1 MKKIWFLPMLASS
14 TMLTG
19 CASLLQ
25 DSATYDPEVSRAG
38 NIGKIFEIEIDDQE
52 VAQGIELGNDSSV
65 MLDSL
70 VWSGS
75 LQTAGRVGGL
85 PREALQK
92 PSLILRPENF
102 CLLHKLNFCANDC
115 SGYF

>member
-70 VWSGS
+70 SG
-75 LQTAGRVGGL
+75 QVVC
-85 PREALQK
+85 K
-92 PSLILRPENF
+92 LRGVLVVFLERQV
-102 CLLHKLNFCANDC
+102 LGSH
-115 SGYF
+115 

>member
-1 MKKIWFLPMLASS
+1 MLASS

-85 PREALQK
+85 PGTTSFGK
-92 PSLILRPENF
+92 SLGKLFKTPISERWGKQI
-102 CLLHKLNFCANDC
+102 CLNE
-115 SGYF
+115 

>member
-52 VAQGIELGNDSSV
+52 VAQGIEPVSYTHLDVYKRQMYLTPVFLFVTATRRTLTGNSFRAAMISFYG
-65 MLDSL
+65 
-70 VWSGS
+70 W
-75 LQTAGRVGGL
+75 
-85 PREALQK
+85 
-92 PSLILRPENF
+92 I
-102 CLLHKLNFCANDC
+102 
-115 SGYF
+115 